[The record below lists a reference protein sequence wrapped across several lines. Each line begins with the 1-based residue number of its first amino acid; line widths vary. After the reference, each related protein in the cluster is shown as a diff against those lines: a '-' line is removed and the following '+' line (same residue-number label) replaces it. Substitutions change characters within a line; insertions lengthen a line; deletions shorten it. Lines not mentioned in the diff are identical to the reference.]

1 MISLFVS
8 FYVERYWNKKSFR
21 WIKNYVILIM
31 RMYQRNDICN
41 LLKEILFENIHIYSL
56 PVYSR
61 LKHFLI
67 TSMSFNKHRKSLK
80 FKTFKSI
87 TK

>member
-8 FYVERYWNKKSFR
+8 FYVERYWSKKSFR
-21 WIKNYVILIM
+21 SFKNYVILIM

-41 LLKEILFENIHIYSL
+41 LLKEILFENIHIYLL

-61 LKHFLI
+61 SKHF
-67 TSMSFNKHRKSLK
+67 FNHKY
-80 FKTFKSI
+80 I
-87 TK
+87 I